1 MLAENQINKSVI
13 FVEKQIK
20 NNFSQKFCRRLMTF
34 RKFFTIKKI
43 K

>member
-20 NNFSQKFCRRLMTF
+20 
-34 RKFFTIKKI
+34 KFFFTRILSKANDFSYVHYN
-43 K
+43 